1 MAGNQTER
9 IWPEEMIRKLRQR
22 PGPAGRA
29 KLRQIDLSK
38 RIGVETRTIQQWEN
52 GERLPSAHNLQLLIQ
67 LFVVEQKFLRG
78 SERAEAQLL
87 WETVRRFHD
96 DRSGNNR
103 MYPLFDEPWFEAILA
118 AASAGREADVD
129 SGIRSAGSPAHRTD
143 ESPRSATAPYGATN
157 LPSRMSSFIGRLEQ
171 VGEIRQHLADSPLV
185 TLAGAGGSGKT
196 RLAYKVA
203 SDACL
208 SYPDGVWL
216 FELASAMDTLSAL
229 RVITSVLG
237 VKEQKERLLIESLL
251 DHIRNKCMLLV
262 FDNCEHL
269 IDYYSALIERLL
281 SESPKVAILA
291 TSQEPLNIGMERVW
305 RIPPLTFPTENELRD
320 HAVDDAILSCESV
333 QLFIERATAL
343 SPTFRVTEA
352 DVKMLGRICE
362 RLEGIP
368 LSIELAAARTDVLS
382 IEQID
387 ERLSDLF
394 AVLTAGK
401 RTAAPRHQS
410 LRATLEWSFALLTE
424 QERLLLRKLSAFT
437 GGFELDAVEQIC
449 ADEESDPSLGRFD
462 RQEALSLIASLFNKS
477 FLSVDLVSSGPRRR
491 YAMLETIKQ
500 FGSEQWERHCTDE
513 ERERLNSRFVE
524 HYCRFV
530 ERAERGFRSRDRDAA
545 FVAIRREYANIRS
558 ALKLACDHPR
568 EAGAAIRM
576 TSCLYYYWLHEGTL
590 QEGSAQLRAALAT
603 HCQTSVQEHAVKAKH
618 GLSVLLWVMGEV
630 DAAKDLARQ
639 SADEARKLAH
649 PALLA
654 SQLRMLTQ
662 MASHSGLADEAI
674 RLAEESVLHARNS
687 GDDWSLASSLG
698 SLSNILVAQQQWER
712 AEPLLVESA
721 TLFEKAKDDLELSG
735 PFRALGY
742 IALNRQ
748 KPREAL
754 ALFKR
759 GIAICQTYP
768 GTWFLA
774 RGVEGLASA
783 LCGLGE
789 YRAAATLIGVS
800 EKLRANLGSA
810 AQPQFQWIYEQA
822 KRTCRLECGD
832 APFNEAI
839 AIGRG
844 MTREQAVSFAL
855 EV

>member
-9 IWPEEMIRKLRQR
+9 VWPEEMIRKLRQR
-22 PGPAGRA
+22 PGPAGKA

-103 MYPLFDEPWFEAILA
+103 MYPLFDEQWFEAILA
-118 AASAGREADVD
+118 DASAGSVSNVH
-129 SGIRSAGSPAHRTD
+129 SGIRSEGSPVHRTD
-143 ESPRSATAPYGATN
+143 ESPRNAASPYGTTN

-171 VGEIRQHLADSPLV
+171 IGEIRQWLADSPLV
-185 TLAGAGGSGKT
+185 TLAGPGGSGKT

-229 RVITSVLG
+229 RTITSVLD
-237 VKEQKERLLIESLL
+237 VKEQKERPLIECLL

-269 IDYYSALIERLL
+269 IDFCSSLIERLL
-281 SESPKVAILA
+281 SASPRVDILA
-291 TSQEPLNIGMERVW
+291 TSQEPLNIGLERVW
-305 RIPPLTFPTENELRD
+305 RIPPLTFPTDNELRD
-320 HAVDDAILSCESV
+320 HIGHDAILSFESV
-333 QLFIERATAL
+333 QLFIERASAV
-343 SPTFRVTEA
+343 SPTFRVTEE
-352 DVKMLGRICE
+352 DVKIVGRICK

-368 LSIELAAARTDVLS
+368 LSIELAAARTNVLS

-387 ERLSDLF
+387 ERLSDMF

-424 QERLLLRKLSAFT
+424 QERQLLRKLSAFT
-437 GGFELDAVEQIC
+437 GGFELEAVEHIC
-449 ADEESDPSLGRFD
+449 TDEESNPSLGQFD
-462 RQEALSLIASLFNKS
+462 RQESLNLVASLYNKS
-477 FLSVDLVSSGPRRR
+477 FLSVDSSSSGPRRR
-491 YAMLETIKQ
+491 YAMIEAIKQ
-500 FGSEQWERHCTDE
+500 FGCEQWERHSTDE
-513 ERERLNSRFVE
+513 ERERMIRRFVE
-524 HYCRFV
+524 YYCRFV

-558 ALKLACDHPR
+558 ALRIACDHPR
-568 EAGAAIRM
+568 EVGAAIRM
-576 TSCLYYYWLHEGTL
+576 ASCLYYYWLHEGTL
-590 QEGSAQLRAALAT
+590 QEGSAQLQTALTKHSQA
-603 HCQTSVQEHAVKAKH
+603 SVQEHVVKAKH
-618 GLSVLLWVMGEV
+618 GLSVLLWVMGDVEK
-630 DAAKDLARQ
+630 AEDLARQ
-639 SADEARKLAH
+639 SADEARKLGH

-654 SQLRMLTQ
+654 SQLRMLAQ
-662 MASHSGLADEAI
+662 LASRSGLADEAI
-674 RLAEESVLHARNS
+674 RLAEESVLHARDS
-687 GDDWSLASSLG
+687 GDDWSLASSLS
-698 SLSNILVAQQQWER
+698 SLSNILVVQQLWER

-721 TLFEKAKDDLELSG
+721 MLFEKVKDDLELSG
-735 PFRALGY
+735 PLRALGY
-742 IALNRQ
+742 IALNRR

-759 GIAICQTYP
+759 SIAICQTYQ
-768 GTWFLA
+768 GTWFLD
-774 RGVEGLASA
+774 RGVEGLVSS
-783 LCGLGE
+783 LCGLEE

-800 EKLRANLGSA
+800 EKLRAKLGSA
-810 AQPQFQWIYEQA
+810 AQPQFQLIYEQA

-832 APFNEAI
+832 EPFNEAI

-844 MTREQAVSFAL
+844 MTREQAVSYAL

>member
-1 MAGNQTER
+1 
-9 IWPEEMIRKLRQR
+9 
-22 PGPAGRA
+22 
-29 KLRQIDLSK
+29 
-38 RIGVETRTIQQWEN
+38 
-52 GERLPSAHNLQLLIQ
+52 
-67 LFVVEQKFLRG
+67 
-78 SERAEAQLL
+78 
-87 WETVRRFHD
+87 
-96 DRSGNNR
+96 
-103 MYPLFDEPWFEAILA
+103 
-118 AASAGREADVD
+118 
-129 SGIRSAGSPAHRTD
+129 
-143 ESPRSATAPYGATN
+143 
-157 LPSRMSSFIGRLEQ
+157 MSSFIGRLEQ
-171 VGEIRQHLADSPLV
+171 VWEIRQHLADSPLV

-203 SDACL
+203 SDACH

-229 RVITSVLG
+229 RIITSVLG
-237 VKEQKERLLIESLL
+237 VKEQKGRPLIESLL
-251 DHIRNKCMLLV
+251 NHIRNKCMLLV

-269 IDYYSALIERLL
+269 IDFCSSLIERLL
-281 SESPKVAILA
+281 SASPRVAILA

-320 HAVDDAILSCESV
+320 RASDDAILSCESV
-333 QLFIERATAL
+333 QLFIERATAV
-343 SPTFRVTEA
+343 SPSFRISEA
-352 DVKMLGRICE
+352 DVKIVGRICK

-368 LSIELAAARTDVLS
+368 LSIELAAARTNVLS
-382 IEQID
+382 IEQLD
-387 ERLSDLF
+387 ERLSDMF

-424 QERLLLRKLSAFT
+424 QERQLLRQLSAFT
-437 GGFELDAVEQIC
+437 GGFELEAVEQIC
-449 ADEESDPSLGRFD
+449 VDEESNPSLGRFD
-462 RQEALSLIASLFNKS
+462 RQEALSLVASLFNKS
-477 FLSVDLVSSGPRRR
+477 FLSVDLASSGPRRR

-500 FGSEQWERHCTDE
+500 FGSEQWERHCTGE
-513 ERERLNSRFVE
+513 ERERMIRRFVE

-568 EAGAAIRM
+568 AEAAIRM
-576 TSCLYYYWLHEGTL
+576 ASCFYYYWLHEGTL

-603 HCQTSVQEHAVKAKH
+603 HSQTSVQEHAVKAKH

-630 DAAKDLARQ
+630 QEAEDLTRQ
-639 SADEARKLAH
+639 SADEARKLGH

-662 MASHSGLADEAI
+662 LASHSGLTDEAI

-698 SLSNILVAQQQWER
+698 SLGYILVAQQWER

-721 TLFEKAKDDLELSG
+721 ALFEKAKDDLELSG

>member
-22 PGPAGRA
+22 PGPAVRA

-38 RIGVETRTIQQWEN
+38 RIGVEIRTIQQWEN

-103 MYPLFDEPWFEAILA
+103 MYPLFDEQWFEAILA
-118 AASAGREADVD
+118 AASAGREADVH
-129 SGIRSAGSPAHRTD
+129 SGIRSAGLPAHRTD

-171 VGEIRQHLADSPLV
+171 VWEIRQHLADSPLV

-229 RVITSVLG
+229 RIITSVLG
-237 VKEQKERLLIESLL
+237 VKEQKERPLIESLL
-251 DHIRNKCMLLV
+251 NHIRNKCMLLV

-269 IDYYSALIERLL
+269 IDFCSSLIERLL
-281 SESPKVAILA
+281 SASPRVVILA

-320 HAVDDAILSCESV
+320 HASDDAILSRESV
-333 QLFIERATAL
+333 QLFIERATAV
-343 SPTFRVTEA
+343 SPSFRVSEA
-352 DVKMLGRICE
+352 DVKIVGRICK

-368 LSIELAAARTDVLS
+368 LSIELAAARTNVLS
-382 IEQID
+382 IEQLD
-387 ERLSDLF
+387 ERLSDMF

-424 QERLLLRKLSAFT
+424 QERQLLRKLIAFT
-437 GGFELDAVEQIC
+437 GGFELEAVEQIC
-449 ADEESDPSLGRFD
+449 VDEESNPSLGRFD
-462 RQEALSLIASLFNKS
+462 RQEALSLVASLFNKS
-477 FLSVDLVSSGPRRR
+477 FLSVDLASSGPRRR

-500 FGSEQWERHCTDE
+500 FGSEQWERHCTGE
-513 ERERLNSRFVE
+513 ERERMIRRFVE

-568 EAGAAIRM
+568 AEAAIRM
-576 TSCLYYYWLHEGTL
+576 ASCLYYYWLHEGTL

-603 HCQTSVQEHAVKAKH
+603 HSQTSVQEHAVKAKH

-630 DAAKDLARQ
+630 QEAEDLARQ
-639 SADEARKLAH
+639 SADEARKLGH

-662 MASHSGLADEAI
+662 LASHSGLTDEAI

-698 SLSNILVAQQQWER
+698 SLSYILVAQQQWER

>member
-9 IWPEEMIRKLRQR
+9 VWPEEMIRKLRQR
-22 PGPAGRA
+22 PGPTGRA

-78 SERAEAQLL
+78 SESAEAQLL

-103 MYPLFDEPWFEAILA
+103 MYPLFDEQWFEAILA
-118 AASAGREADVD
+118 DASAGSDSNVH
-129 SGIRSAGSPAHRTD
+129 SGIRSEGSPVHRTD
-143 ESPRSATAPYGATN
+143 ESPRNATAPYGTTN

-171 VGEIRQHLADSPLV
+171 VGEIRQQLADYPLV

-216 FELASAMDTLSAL
+216 FELASAMDMLSAL
-229 RVITSVLG
+229 RIIASVLDI
-237 VKEQKERLLIESLL
+237 KEQKERPLIESLQ

-269 IDYYSALIERLL
+269 IDFCSSLIERLL
-281 SESPKVAILA
+281 SASPKVAILA

-305 RIPPLTFPTENELRD
+305 RIPPLTFPTENELRN
-320 HAVDDAILSCESV
+320 HAADDAILSCESV
-333 QLFIERATAL
+333 QLFIERATAV
-343 SPTFRVTEA
+343 SPSFRVTEA
-352 DVKMLGRICE
+352 DVKIVGRICE

-368 LSIELAAARTDVLS
+368 LSIELAAARTNVLS

-387 ERLSDLF
+387 ERLFDLF
-394 AVLTAGK
+394 AVLTAGR

-410 LRATLEWSFALLTE
+410 LRSTLEWSFALLTE
-424 QERLLLRKLSAFT
+424 QERQLLRKLSAFT

-449 ADEESDPSLGRFD
+449 ADEESNPSLGRFD
-462 RQEALSLIASLFNKS
+462 RQEALNLVASLFNKS
-477 FLSVDLVSSGPRRR
+477 FLSVDLASSGPRRR
-491 YAMLETIKQ
+491 YSMLETIKQ
-500 FGSEQWERHCTDE
+500 FGIEQREKHCTDE
-513 ERERLNSRFVE
+513 ERERMISRFVE

-530 ERAERGFRSRDRDAA
+530 NRAERGFRSRDRDAA

-558 ALKLACDHPR
+558 ALRLACDHPR

-576 TSCLYYYWLHEGTL
+576 ASCLYYYWLHEGTL
-590 QEGSAQLRAALAT
+590 QEGSALLRTALAT
-603 HCQTSVQEHAVKAKH
+603 HGQASVQEHVVKAKH

-630 DAAKDLARQ
+630 EEAEDLARQ
-639 SADEARKLAH
+639 SADEARKLGH

-662 MASHSGLADEAI
+662 LASRSGLGDEAI

-698 SLSNILVAQQQWER
+698 SLGNILVVQQHWER

-721 TLFEKAKDDLELSG
+721 SLFEKAKDDLELSG
-735 PFRALGY
+735 PLRTLGY
-742 IALNRQ
+742 IALNRR
-748 KPREAL
+748 KPREAF

-759 GIAICQTYP
+759 GIAICQTYQR
-768 GTWFLA
+768 TWFLA
-774 RGVEGLASA
+774 RGVEGLASS

-800 EKLRANLGSA
+800 EKLRAKLGSA
-810 AQPQFQWIYEQA
+810 AQPQFQLIYEQA

-832 APFNEAI
+832 EPFNEAI
-839 AIGRG
+839 TIGRG
-844 MTREQAVSFAL
+844 MTREQAVSYAL

>member
-1 MAGNQTER
+1 MAGNRTER

-38 RIGVETRTIQQWEN
+38 RIGVKTRTIQQWEN

-103 MYPLFDEPWFEAILA
+103 MYPLFDEQWFEAILA
-118 AASAGREADVD
+118 AASAGREADVH
-129 SGIRSAGSPAHRTD
+129 SVIRSAGSPAHRTD

-229 RVITSVLG
+229 RNITSVLG
-237 VKEQKERLLIESLL
+237 VKEQKGRPLIESLL

-269 IDYYSALIERLL
+269 IDYCSALIERLL

-343 SPTFRVTEA
+343 SPTYRVTEA
-352 DVKMLGRICE
+352 DVKIVGRICE

-477 FLSVDLVSSGPRRR
+477 FLFVDSASSGPRRR

-530 ERAERGFRSRDRDAA
+530 ESAERGFRSRDRDAA

-590 QEGSAQLRAALAT
+590 QEGCAQLRAALAT

-662 MASHSGLADEAI
+662 LASDSGLADEAI

-698 SLSNILVAQQQWER
+698 SLSYILVAQQQWER